1 MMTEEQIVLVKK
13 TWRLLRDVDPVLVGN
28 VFYSRLFLIDPSL
41 RSLFKSPME
50 AQYTK
55 LMATLSLIVARLDRL
70 DQLTADIAALAQ
82 RHAGY
87 GVKPQHYETVG
98 KALLWMLQQGLG
110 RDWNPTVEEAW
121 KQCYTLLSQTML
133 QSLNPSQSVR
143 T

>member
-1 MMTEEQIVLVKK
+1 MTEEQIALVKK

-28 VFYSRLFLIDPSL
+28 VFYSRLFLDDPSL

-50 AQYTK
+50 VQYTK

-70 DQLTADIAALAQ
+70 DELTADIAALAQ

-98 KALLWMLQQGLG
+98 KALLWTIKNGIG
-110 RDWNPTVEEAW
+110 RDWNPAVEEAW
-121 KQCYTLLSQTML
+121 KLCYTMLSQTM
-133 QSLNPSQSVR
+133 QNSLAPAN